1 MERELKYVTPSGDE
15 LDVKI
20 EINRYL
26 KNGCLYIGL
35 LNKTEDGWEPYGDI
49 TVNLREGAPDYCGYI
64 DTNDLPEIEAFIKEN
79 GIGEFTGLVQRS
91 GFCTYPMYLF
101 DPEKLRELC
110 PEGMAEYETSIQP
123 VKKDAQE
130 KGRSR

>member
-15 LDVKI
+15 LAAKI

-26 KNGCLYIGL
+26 SNGCIYIGL
-35 LNKTEDGWEPYGDI
+35 LTKEDGYWEPYGNI
-49 TVNLREGAPDYCGYI
+49 TVNLCEGAPDYCGYL
-64 DTNDLPEIEAFIKEN
+64 DTNNMSEIERFIKEN
-79 GIGEFTGLVQRS
+79 GIGEFTGWKQRS
-91 GFCTYPMYLF
+91 GFCSYPLYKF

-110 PEGMAEYETSIQP
+110 PKGMAEYEASIQP
-123 VKKDAQE
+123 VKKDVQE